1 MKKTVDVII
10 IGGGIIGLS
19 IAYHLAE
26 KKAGKI
32 IVLERD
38 LLAQASTGLSLGGIR
53 QQFSHPANIRLSQAS
68 LKVFEHFER
77 DFEVDINFRQVGYLF
92 LVQQPDTW
100 KDFLSSAK
108 VQRQLGVPVKVLSPE
123 EIKKLWPYINTDRLQ
138 GGTFGPAD
146 GYADPY
152 QAAMG
157 YAKACRKLGVEINE
171 KTEVK
176 DLIIQKNRMAGVR
189 TSAGRITAPVVVNAA
204 GAWAARVG
212 KMGGLDLPVKPY
224 RRQAFMTKAFD
235 SIPKPVPLVIDQD
248 KSFYFRGEDPGIIM
262 GMSDH
267 DEPSSFRT
275 HTDREFLEKVI
286 EAAMLRAPILEQAR
300 ILRGWGGL
308 YAITPDSNPIIDTLP
323 IGGLYCAV
331 GFSGHGFQ
339 HGPAV
344 GQIMADLI
352 IKGETSFDREP
363 FLYKRLEKPL
373 ASREKSVI

>member
-1 MKKTVDVII
+1 MKKTADIVI

-19 IAYHLAE
+19 IAYHLAVQ
-26 KKAGKI
+26 KAGNI

-68 LKVFEHFER
+68 LKVFEEFEQN
-77 DFEVDINFRQVGYLF
+77 FAIDINFRQVGYLF

-100 KDFLSSAK
+100 KNFLSAIE
-108 VQRQLGVPVKVLSPE
+108 VQKELGVPVEVLSPN
-123 EIKKLWPYINTDRLQ
+123 EIKKGWPYINTDGLQ

-157 YAKACRKLGVEINE
+157 YAKACRKLGVEIHE
-171 KTEVK
+171 KTEVT
-176 DLIIQKNRMAGVR
+176 DLIVHSNRMTGVK
-189 TSAGRITAPVVVNAA
+189 TSSDNIPAPVVVNAA
-204 GAWAARVG
+204 GAWAAQVG
-212 KMGGLDLPVKPY
+212 KMAGLDLPVKPY

-248 KSFYFRGEDPGIIM
+248 KAFYFRGEDPGIIM
-262 GMSDH
+262 GRSDPH
-267 DEPSSFRT
+267 EPSSFRT

-286 EAAMLRAPILEQAR
+286 EAAVLRAPILEQAR

-308 YAITPDSNPIIDTLP
+308 YAITPDSNPVIDVLP

-352 IKGETSFDREP
+352 LKGETSFDRKP
-363 FLYKRLEKPL
+363 FLYKRFDKPL
-373 ASREKSVI
+373 ASGEKSVI

>member
-1 MKKTVDVII
+1 MKKTADIII

-26 KKAGKI
+26 QKAGKI

-68 LKVFEHFER
+68 LKVFENFEQ
-77 DFEVDINFRQVGYLF
+77 DFGVDINFRQVGYLF
-92 LVQQPDTW
+92 LVRQPGTW
-100 KDFLSSAK
+100 RDFLSAVELQK
-108 VQRQLGVPVKVLSPE
+108 RLGVPVEVLSTE
-123 EIKKLWPYINTDRLQ
+123 EIKEGWPYININGLQ
-138 GGTFGPAD
+138 GGTFGSAD

-171 KTEVK
+171 ETEVTNLMVK
-176 DLIIQKNRMAGVR
+176 NNRMTEIE
-189 TSAGRITAPVVVNAA
+189 TSSGNIAAPVVVNAA
-204 GAWAARVG
+204 GAWAAQVG
-212 KMGGLDLPVKPY
+212 KMAGLDLPVKPY

-235 SIPKPVPLVIDQD
+235 EIPKPVPLVIDQD
-248 KSFYFRGEDPGIIM
+248 KAFYFRGEAPGIIM
-262 GMSDH
+262 GMSDP

-286 EAAMLRAPILEQAR
+286 EAAMLRAPILEKAR

-308 YAITPDSNPIIDTLP
+308 YAITPDSNPIIDALP
-323 IGGLYCAV
+323 VEGLYCAV

-344 GQIMADLI
+344 GQITADLI
-352 IKGETSFDREP
+352 LKGKTPFDMKP
-363 FLYKRLEKPL
+363 FLYKRFGNPL
-373 ASREKSVI
+373 DSGEKSVI